1 MNAPIEDQLRDYFTM
16 VDRMQGPVDTTP
28 QTAPLSLVND
38 TNHDTKNS
46 TMEVN
51 MLSPDRNEP
60 RNRSRIWM
68 AVAASVAALALVGGL
83 IVIANRDTDDN
94 VPADQ
99 PPVAVT
105 VPGTTGVDGGTAPA
119 ALAAIGERLMTA
131 FDNGDP
137 GTVAEL
143 VTDDASPIAMIGVTT
158 KSGLIDLFGY
168 IEAAGLGFDVQEC
181 VVSEP
186 DQVRCT
192 VLQSSG
198 FADAARVAP
207 GDATMLLKIADGRVV
222 ALRYGRAEGHGLAH
236 DRFSSFIRETDPSA
250 TEKMWWS
257 TSTGEPYPL
266 LTEESFE
273 LFERYLQDFI
283 DSES

>member
-51 MLSPDRNEP
+51 MLSPDRIEP
-60 RNRSRIWM
+60 RNRSRTWM
-68 AVAASVAALALVGGL
+68 VVAASVAALALVGGL

-99 PPVAVT
+99 PPVSIT
-105 VPGTTGVDGGTAPA
+105 VPGTAGVDGGTALA
-119 ALAAIGERLMTA
+119 ALAAVGERLMTA
-131 FDNGDP
+131 FDSGDHD
-137 GTVAEL
+137 TVAEL
-143 VTDDASPIAMIGVTT
+143 VADDADLISMLGVTT

-168 IEAAGLGFDVQEC
+168 LEAAELGFDVQEC
-181 VVSEP
+181 VGSEP
-186 DQVRCT
+186 DQVQCS
-192 VLQSSG
+192 LQQSSG
-198 FADAARVAP
+198 FATAARVLT
-207 GDATMLLKIADGRVV
+207 GEATMLMKIEDGQVV
-222 ALRYGRAEGHGLAH
+222 ALRYGRPDAHGRAH
-236 DRFSSFIRETDPSA
+236 EEFSQFIRDADPDA
-250 TEKMWWS
+250 PEKMWWS
-257 TSTGEPYPL
+257 DSTGNPWPL

-273 LFERYLQDFI
+273 LFKQYTQAFI
-283 DSES
+283 DSKS